1 MKKGEIMISN
11 VELKKQV
18 KAFGADLVGVAGVDS
33 HLLREYGE
41 DPEKLLSEARSLI
54 SIGVALNRAAVC
66 SGNLRLARY
75 DTMCVYE
82 RINHV
87 CMETTRILASQGAR
101 AVSVPAYLPIDMW
114 DESKG
119 MKGEINH
126 KTVAAIAGLGGIGL
140 SRLLVTPEFG
150 PFVRLGTIIT
160 DAVLSPDQPLSE
172 NPCDLCGLCKD
183 ACPAKAIQEDGTLD
197 YSACTSHILRN
208 GLPGIIA
215 IARKMIG
222 ADEKAIKGVIYSP
235 DFWGIWQSTI
245 SGGFYGCFDSI
256 AAYPIGL
263 DKSNDAKEHDRT

>member
-1 MKKGEIMISN
+1 MKKGGIMLSAI
-11 VELKKQV
+11 ELKEQIQ
-18 KAFGADLVGVAGVDS
+18 AIGTDLVGIAGVES
-33 HLLREYGE
+33 PLLREYGE
-41 DPEKLLSEARSLI
+41 EPEKLLPGARSLI
-54 SIGVALNRAAVC
+54 SVGVSLNKAAVC
-66 SGNLRLARY
+66 SGNLILARY

-87 CMETTRILASQGAR
+87 CMETIRILSSQGAR

-140 SRLLVTPEFG
+140 SRLLITPEFG

-160 DAVLSPDQPLSE
+160 DAVLSADQPLSE
-172 NPCDLCGLCKD
+172 NPCDLCGLCRD

-197 YSACTSHILRN
+197 YSACTSHILRS

-215 IARKMIG
+215 TARKMIG
-222 ADEKAIKGVIYSP
+222 ADEKSIKGIIYSP
-235 DFWGIWQSTI
+235 DFWEIWQSTA
-245 SGGFYGCFDSI
+245 SGSFYGCFECI
-256 AAYPIGL
+256 AACPIGF
-263 DKSNDAKEHDRT
+263 DKISDAS

>member
-1 MKKGEIMISN
+1 MKKRGIMLSAI
-11 VELKKQV
+11 ELKEQIQAV
-18 KAFGADLVGVAGVDS
+18 DADLVGIAGVDS

-41 DPEKLLSEARSLI
+41 EPEKLLPGARSLI
-54 SIGVALNRAAVC
+54 SIGVALNKTAVC
-66 SGNLRLARY
+66 SGNIRLARY

-87 CMETTRILASQGAR
+87 SMETIRILASQGAR
-101 AVSVPAYLPIDMW
+101 AVSVPPYLPVDMGG
-114 DESKG
+114 ESKG
-119 MKGEINH
+119 MKGDINH

-235 DFWGIWQSTI
+235 NFWEIWQSTV
-245 SGGFYGCFDSI
+245 SGSFYGCFDCLASC
-256 AAYPIGL
+256 PIGF
-263 DKSNDAKEHDRT
+263 DKSGDAS

>member
-1 MKKGEIMISN
+1 MLSAI
-11 VELKKQV
+11 ELKEQIQ
-18 KAFGADLVGVAGVDS
+18 AIGADLVGIAGVDS
-33 HLLREYGE
+33 HLLREHGE
-41 DPEKLLSEARSLI
+41 EPAKLFPGARSLI
-54 SIGVALNRAAVC
+54 SIGVALNKTAVC

-87 CMETTRILASQGAR
+87 CMETIRILASQGAR
-101 AVSVPAYLPIDMW
+101 AVSVPPYLPVDMGG
-114 DESKG
+114 ESKG
-119 MKGEINH
+119 MKSDINH

-160 DAVLSPDQPLSE
+160 DAVLSADQPLSE

-235 DFWGIWQSTI
+235 DFWEIWQSTV
-245 SGGFYGCFDSI
+245 SGSFYGCFECI
-256 AAYPIGL
+256 AACPIGF
-263 DKSNDAKEHDRT
+263 DKAGNAS